1 MIKATH
7 PEFLPSESEWQWKLR
22 EDLAFMTVRILCV
35 DDNEPLLLTRKL
47 LLSRF
52 GYEVLT
58 AKTAEEARGIFRST
72 AIDLAIVDYRLPDVF
87 GDELC
92 KEFKDAQPGGR
103 VILVSG
109 AYPDHECEC
118 ADQFV
123 LKGLPPTT
131 LLDAIASLTRQA
143 A

>member
-1 MIKATH
+1 
-7 PEFLPSESEWQWKLR
+7 
-22 EDLAFMTVRILCV
+22 MTVRILCV

-47 LLSRF
+47 LLSRL
-52 GYEVLT
+52 GYEVVT
-58 AKTAEEARGIFRST
+58 ATTAQEARIIFQST
-72 AIDLAIVDYRLPDVF
+72 PIDLAIIDYRLPDVF
-87 GDELC
+87 GEELC
-92 KEFKDAQPGGR
+92 REIKAQQPNVR

-109 AYPDHECEC
+109 TYPEHECEC

-131 LLDAIASLTRQA
+131 LLDAIASLVKQA

>member
-1 MIKATH
+1 
-7 PEFLPSESEWQWKLR
+7 
-22 EDLAFMTVRILCV
+22 MTVRILCV

-47 LLSRF
+47 LLSRL

-58 AKTAEEARGIFRST
+58 ATTAQEARTLFQST
-72 AIDLAIVDYRLPDVF
+72 PIDLAILDYRLPDAL
-87 GDELC
+87 GDDLC
-92 KEFKDAQPGGR
+92 REFKAQQPHVR

-109 AYPDHECEC
+109 AYPEHACEC

-123 LKGLPPTT
+123 LKGLPPST
-131 LLDAIASLTRQA
+131 LLDAISSLTRQA